1 MKRNLRKLRSQRQ
14 RNPKPRNPRRLKPK
28 RAQKRRQ
35 QRKLQPKRLGL
46 PRKPSLPKN
55 LQLRNPQSRSLQ
67 PKRRQRSQQ
76 RKPLSKRSRCL
87 VVIPHFSLL
96 PPLKV
101 LKAIFDNDGI
111 LLPAR
116 IMYNITVPNEK
127 NYHIDIYD

>member
-46 PRKPSLPKN
+46 PRKASLPKN
-55 LQLRNPQSRSLQ
+55 LQLRSPQ
-67 PKRRQRSQQ
+67 PKRPIRSQQ
-76 RKPLSKRSRCL
+76 RKPHPKRNRCL
-87 VVIPHFSLL
+87 VVILHFFLL
-96 PPLKV
+96 PPLKA
-101 LKAIFDNDGI
+101 LKAIFDNDI

-116 IMYNITVPNEK
+116 IMYNITLSNEK
-127 NYHIDIYD
+127 NYHI